1 MAKLW
6 SGSPTLKGLD
16 DRILTRFCLAS
27 PRRKL
32 AVVVLAGLVLGSFGY
47 SFSAYPQLRNWMV
60 SNPVLEGLYGMLSA
74 PSGIKGSIAYDRG
87 AVSCRY
93 SFPDPQGSV
102 LVQGPDGK
110 IVQVSVEWTF
120 TKCDLKTGVFQVL
133 VPPGRYHVSF
143 TGYPLT
149 LPPNGEIGGT
159 NLPLSITVQ
168 RHQLTQIEIGISHGV

>member
-1 MAKLW
+1 
-6 SGSPTLKGLD
+6 
-16 DRILTRFCLAS
+16 LAS

-32 AVVVLAGLVLGSFGY
+32 AVVVLAGLVLGSFVY
-47 SFSAYPQLRNWMV
+47 SVSAYPQLRNWTV
-60 SNPVLEGLYGMLSA
+60 SNPVLEGLYGMLSV

-87 AVSCRY
+87 AVSCSY
-93 SFPDPQGSV
+93 PFPDPQGSV

-133 VPPGRYHVSF
+133 VPPGKYQVSF
-143 TGYPLT
+143 TGCPLT

-159 NLPLSITVQ
+159 NLPLSVTVE
-168 RHQLTQIEIGISHGV
+168 RHQLTQVEIGISRGI

>member
-1 MAKLW
+1 MAKPLA
-6 SGSPTLKGLD
+6 GSPTLKGLD

-32 AVVVLAGLVLGSFGY
+32 AVGVLAGLVLGSFVY
-47 SFSAYPQLRNWMV
+47 SVSAYPQLRNWTV
-60 SNPVLEGLYGMLSA
+60 SNPVLEGLYGMLST

-87 AVSCRY
+87 AVSCSY
-93 SFPDPQGSV
+93 PFPDPQGSA

-120 TKCDLKTGVFQVL
+120 TKCDVKTGVFRVL

-143 TGYPLT
+143 TRYPLT
-149 LPPNGEIGGT
+149 LPPNVEIGGT
-159 NLPLSITVQ
+159 NMHLSITVQ
-168 RHQLTQIEIGISHGV
+168 SHQLTQVEIGISQGI